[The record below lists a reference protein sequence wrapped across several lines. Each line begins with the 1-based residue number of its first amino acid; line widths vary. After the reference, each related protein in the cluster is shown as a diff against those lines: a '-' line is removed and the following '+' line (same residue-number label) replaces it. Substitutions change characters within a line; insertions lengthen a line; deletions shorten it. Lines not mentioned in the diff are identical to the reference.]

1 MIRQHLAIIAAAA
14 LLGGLAVGA
23 PTPPPAVAQT
33 GQALVF
39 AERACLDYGVTPGT
53 SAFEGC
59 VKRAARAFDRG
70 EPDLAYMQAR
80 VTRDARDRCLAGGLP
95 PDTLSYKQCVAA
107 EVEEHSKGTRLI
119 RYVPEPSEPA
129 PARR

>member
-1 MIRQHLAIIAAAA
+1 MIRQHLAIVTAAV
-14 LLGGLAVGA
+14 LLGGLAIGA
-23 PTPPPAVAQT
+23 PTPHRAAAQS

-53 SAFEGC
+53 AAYEGC
-59 VKRAARAFDRG
+59 VSRAARAFDRG

-95 PDTLSYKQCVAA
+95 PDTLGYKQCVAT
-107 EVEEHSKGTRLI
+107 EVKEHSSGPRLI
-119 RYVPEPSEPA
+119 HYVPQPVE
-129 PARR
+129 